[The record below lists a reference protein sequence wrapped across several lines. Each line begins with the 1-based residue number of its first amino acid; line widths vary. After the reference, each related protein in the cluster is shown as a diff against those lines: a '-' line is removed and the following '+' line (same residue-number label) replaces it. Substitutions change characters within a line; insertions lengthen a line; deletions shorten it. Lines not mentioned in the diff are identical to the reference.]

1 MPADPSRAVRLALYF
16 RDLAL
21 TLRAFGLALRAFALA
36 GFAFAVLTAA
46 GPLFLTACS
55 GSYCGAPCDH
65 PARPAAPADT
75 HVNQYGSLY
84 GYLEVDSL
92 SKAQL
97 NLEKNS
103 LEFLLKA
110 NPKDAEILTALKAE
124 GDSAYAFRYEDYST
138 GGDRFDVSGKLR
150 RKAAMEAGAGRIARL
165 IGESQGRELFERYR
179 QVRWRIIQREKTE
192 ALVPPPAPLPD
203 TTWTGSYRAGSGALE
218 AAPAKFPSA
227 DSCQRWGAREAEA
240 HRDKAFAFE
249 YECRQ
254 GSVVVK
260 RKAW

>member
-1 MPADPSRAVRLALYF
+1 MPADPARAVRLAFSL
-16 RDLAL
+16 
-21 TLRAFGLALRAFALA
+21 FALA
-36 GFAFAVLTAA
+36 AFAALTA
-46 GPLFLTACS
+46 GVLSSLSACS
-55 GSYCGAPCDH
+55 RSYCGAPCD
-65 PARPAAPADT
+65 RPVRPSAPADN

-110 NPKDAEILTALKAE
+110 SPKDAEILKALKAE

-138 GGDRFDVSGKLR
+138 GGDRFDASGKLR
-150 RKAAMEAGAGRIARL
+150 RKAAMEAGKRRIARL
-165 IGESQGRELFERYR
+165 TGESQNRELFERYR
-179 QVRWRIIQREKTE
+179 QVRWRLIQKEKTE
-192 ALVPPPAPLPD
+192 ELVPPPAPPPD
-203 TTWTGSYRAGSGALE
+203 TLWTGSYRAGSAAPE
-218 AAPAKFPSA
+218 AAPGKFPSA
-227 DSCQRWGAREAEA
+227 DSCERWGAREAEA
-240 HRDKAFAFE
+240 HREKAFAFE

-254 GSVVVK
+254 GSTAVK

>member
-1 MPADPSRAVRLALYF
+1 MAGESRWPALAIFCPMPADPARAP
-16 RDLAL
+16 
-21 TLRAFGLALRAFALA
+21 GPAFAFLSLA
-36 GFAFAVLTAA
+36 AFAAL
-46 GPLFLTACS
+46 GLLSLSACS
-55 GSYCGAPCDH
+55 GSYCGAPCDR
-65 PARPAAPADT
+65 PARPTAPADN

-110 NPKDAEILTALKAE
+110 STKDAEILAALKAE

-138 GGDRFDVSGKLR
+138 GGDRFDASGKLR
-150 RKAAMEAGAGRIARL
+150 RKAAMQAGTGRIARL
-165 IGESQGRELFERYR
+165 IGESQNRELFERYR

-192 ALVPPPAPLPD
+192 ALVPPPAPAPD
-203 TTWTGSYRAGSGALE
+203 SSWTGSYRAGSAAPE
-218 AAPAKFPSA
+218 AAPAKFPSV
-227 DSCQRWGAREAEA
+227 DSCAAWGAKAAEA

-254 GSVVVK
+254 GSAVVK

>member
-1 MPADPSRAVRLALYF
+1 MPLLLARPVLAPARAVS
-16 RDLAL
+16 LAL
-21 TLRAFGLALRAFALA
+21 TFWAFVGFPAGGLLSLS
-36 GFAFAVLTAA
+36 
-46 GPLFLTACS
+46 ACS
-55 GSYCGAPCDH
+55 PSYCGAPCDR
-65 PARPAAPADT
+65 PARPSAPADN

-84 GYLEVDSL
+84 GYVEIDSL
-92 SKAQL
+92 SKNQL

-110 NPKDAEILTALKAE
+110 NPKDGEILKALKAE

-138 GGDRFDVSGKLR
+138 GGDRFDATGKLR
-150 RKAAMEAGAGRIARL
+150 RKAATEAGPGRIARL
-165 IGESQGRELFERYR
+165 IGESQNRELFERYR

-192 ALVPPPAPLPD
+192 ALAPPPPPAPD
-203 TTWTGSYRAGSGALE
+203 SSWTGSFRAGYAASE
-218 AAPAKFPSA
+218 AAPGKFPSA
-227 DSCQRWGAREAEA
+227 DSCARWGAQAAEA

-254 GSVVVK
+254 GTVIVK